1 MYSSEPV
8 AIIGMAC
15 RFPGADTPGR
25 LWANMLAGRQEF
37 AVLDQQRW
45 RHEAFLEGGRRSS
58 SSRRA
63 ALVEDVDLF
72 AAQDFGCSTRKAE
85 AMDPQ
90 QRLILELA
98 REALQD
104 AGLERRPLDTSRSAV
119 FIGASVSE
127 YASLVATRSRVR
139 QLAGGE
145 FGEPAPDLACALD
158 PYTGHTIAGSLLNM
172 IAAGVAQHLG
182 YQGPALSVDTAC
194 SSTLAAL
201 VQAMVYLERLP
212 AGAPAPVALAGG
224 VYLLLA
230 PENTQVFARAGVLAE
245 HDIHPYDHRAAGF
258 LLGEGAGLFV
268 LRRLSDAL
276 AAGDRVYAVIR
287 GAALGS
293 DGLGAS
299 SAAPQAEGQSRS
311 MRAALAAAG
320 LSPEGIGYVEGHG
333 TGTPV
338 GDATELEAI
347 SACWNGHPV
356 YLGSAKA
363 NLGHCLSAAGAAGVM
378 RAALAV
384 WHGRIPPHAGW
395 ERWPGAQPGGVRI
408 PAEPVAWT
416 GPRRALVNSFGFG
429 GSNGSL
435 VLEQSPTGARERA
448 APAPS
453 ETGKPPWS
461 VTIGAPTP
469 ELLAWHLAELHH
481 DLAARGD
488 DELQDWAATLSTRP
502 AQPCAVTLAAETRA
516 QVLRDLTAL
525 VLAAPT
531 QAAPG
536 PLLPGRLLSLP
547 LVPRARKSYWH
558 VKGRPPGP
566 RGPSIEERWRR
577 SGRLVLAPE
586 RLERGLLAL
595 ACELLAW
602 QAGAPCVL
610 RDIRVERSLELR
622 EPTWC
627 ELADGQLRVDGQLYA
642 SARPGEAGQAPAR
655 GGEQL
660 RVTGLEFQRIVS
672 DARELAEFVLLEPL
686 PAEFELQARV
696 TGDSSADLWLL
707 DGERTLGWAAGLR
720 GHVVVPR

>member
-1 MYSSEPV
+1 MLSAEPV
-8 AIIGMAC
+8 AIVGMAC

-45 RHEAFLEGGRRSS
+45 RHEAFLENGRRPS

-72 AAQDFGCSTRKAE
+72 AAQDFGCSARKAE

-90 QRLILELA
+90 QRLVLELS

-104 AGLERRPLDTSRSAV
+104 AGLERRPLDASRSAV

-145 FGEPAPDLACALD
+145 FGDPAPDLACALD

-182 YQGPALSVDTAC
+182 YQGPALAVDTAC

-212 AGAPAPVALAGG
+212 AAQPAPVALAGG

-245 HDIHPYDHRAAGF
+245 HDIHPYDHRAGGF

-268 LRRLSDAL
+268 LRRLNDAL
-276 AAGDRVYAVIR
+276 AAGDRIYAVVR

-293 DGLGAS
+293 DGLGSS
-299 SAAPQAEGQSRS
+299 SAAPQMEGQLRC
-311 MRAALAAAG
+311 MRAALEAAAATPA
-320 LSPEGIGYVEGHG
+320 SIGYVEGHG

-338 GDATELEAI
+338 GDATELQAI
-347 SACWNGHPV
+347 HSCWNGNPV
-356 YLGSAKA
+356 WLGSAKA

-384 WHGRIPPHAGW
+384 WHGCIPPHAGW
-395 ERWPGAQPGGVRI
+395 ERFPGEQPGGVRI
-408 PAEPVAWT
+408 ASSPVPWPS
-416 GPRRALVNSFGFG
+416 PRRALVNSFGFG

-435 VLEQSPTGARERA
+435 VLGEAPPPERSPLS
-448 APAPS
+448 PC
-453 ETGKPPWS
+453 S
-461 VTIGAPTP
+461 VTLGAPTP
-469 ELLAWHLAELHH
+469 ELLAWYLAELYH
-481 DLAARGD
+481 DLEGRRD
-488 DELQDWAATLSTRP
+488 DELAAWAATLSTRP
-502 AQPCAVTLAAETRA
+502 AEPCSVALRVETRD

-525 VLAAPT
+525 VVTPPT
-531 QAAPG
+531 GAAPG
-536 PLLPGRLLSLP
+536 PVLPGPVLSLP
-547 LVPRARKSYWH
+547 LVPRVRKPYWH
-558 VKGRPPGP
+558 MKGRAPGP
-566 RGPSIEERWRR
+566 RGPSLDERWRR
-577 SGRLVLAPE
+577 SGRVVLTPA
-586 RLERGLLAL
+586 RLEQGPLAL
-595 ACELLAW
+595 ACELLEW
-602 QAGAPCVL
+602 FGQAPVDPGKVRL
-610 RDIRVERSLELR
+610 ERPLELTG
-622 EPTWC
+622 PTWC
-627 ELADGQLRVDGQLYA
+627 QLEGARLLVDGLVWA
-642 SARPGEAGQAPAR
+642 SR
-655 GGEQL
+655 
-660 RVTGLEFQRIVS
+660 
-672 DARELAEFVLLEPL
+672 D
-686 PAEFELQARV
+686 
-696 TGDSSADLWLL
+696 
-707 DGERTLGWAAGLR
+707 
-720 GHVVVPR
+720 